1 LLSFGSWKEQGM
13 KTLEELQAEL
23 TPELLELQRL
33 TGIWPS
39 TIEKRHVKEQVIG
52 RLCYLAEED
61 LSPLELNT
69 LKRALG
75 MNDTKWR
82 TFKAKFIEGV
92 PLKVWCSGLSDGAC
106 ITDRHNARW
115 PRKSF
120 SLSGFCK
127 EEGGPSCGICQACA
141 HL

>member
-1 LLSFGSWKEQGM
+1 M

-23 TPELLELQRL
+23 IQELLELQRL
-33 TGIWPS
+33 TGVWPS

-69 LKRALG
+69 LKRVLG
-75 MNDTKWR
+75 LGDTRWR
-82 TFKAKFIEGV
+82 AFKAKFIEGS
-92 PLKVWCSGLSDGAC
+92 PLRVWCSGTFKWCLHS
-106 ITDRHNARW
+106 W
-115 PRKSF
+115 SRKVRRPSKSC
-120 SLSGFCK
+120 SLYGFCK
-127 EEGGPSCGICQACA
+127 KKEDQSDGICQACP